1 MSHNSLKDIP
11 LEIGHLPLLN
21 LNFSDNQLKFI
32 PDNLCKTLNQLE
44 ILNMQNN
51 NIGVVN
57 PLILNMKSL
66 KKLNLSH
73 NQIEK
78 YPE

>member
-32 PDNLCKTLNQLE
+32 PDNLCKSLNQL
-44 ILNMQNN
+44 
-51 NIGVVN
+51 
-57 PLILNMKSL
+57 
-66 KKLNLSH
+66 
-73 NQIEK
+73 
-78 YPE
+78 